1 MANSYDYIT
10 ETGVIIPDTSD
21 VKEDVQA
28 EFKAAL
34 GNDINLSDATPQG
47 RLIDAITQS
56 RMDTIRTCAAIANM
70 LNPNLAYGSFLDAI
84 CALTG
89 CVRRQASKSS
99 VVAILGG
106 TPGTTIPAGNIAVT
120 AAGDEFYL
128 ENSATLGVDGTVEA
142 IFLSVQTGAIPC
154 AAGELNQIQTTVL
167 GWETITNNAP
177 ATLGQEVEGDTELKM
192 RRLNTLYQGRGFSA
206 SVVSA
211 LANVPNLKSS
221 IIRHNYKSQPLIID
235 GVTIKPHSVYVCAY
249 GGTDADIA
257 QALFNTVPAGCDY
270 SGSTIVSVTDEYT
283 QQTYDI
289 AFDRPSIVEI
299 DVKVYLRKDSGTGD
313 VQGAVKS
320 AIQKFVNGEVPNID
334 GLGIG
339 VDLSPFEIAS
349 AINIEVPGVFVNQVQ
364 IAKHNSTLS
373 TNSIEMKINEI
384 ANISDSNIS
393 VRIQS

>member
-1 MANSYDYIT
+1 MASFDYIT
-10 ETGVIIPDTSD
+10 ETGVIIPDTAD
-21 VKEDVQA
+21 IKEDVQS

-34 GNDINLSDATPQG
+34 GNDINLSDSTPQG

-89 CVRRQASKSS
+89 CVRRQASRSS
-99 VVAILGG
+99 VVAVLGG

-128 ENSATLGVDGTVEA
+128 ENSATLGVDGTAEA

-154 AAGELNQIQTTVL
+154 GVGELSQIQTTVL
-167 GWETITNNAP
+167 GWETITNNVT

-235 GVTIKPHSVYVCAY
+235 GLTIKPHSVYVCAY
-249 GGTDADIA
+249 GGTDSDVAK
-257 QALFNTVPAGCDY
+257 ALFNTVPVGCDY

-289 AFDRPSIVEI
+289 AFERPSVVEI
-299 DVKVYLRKDSGTGD
+299 DVKIYLRKDSGTGD

-334 GLGIG
+334 GMGIG

-364 IAKHNSTLS
+364 IAKHNGTLS